1 MASGELG
8 RRRRASRELKWV
20 GAYSEARDPTLP
32 GPNARRSLC
41 SRCWLRRTFPDSLTI
56 GAGSRNSLPTPR
68 SVALSVA
75 YRPVSR
81 FVTSFNN
88 YGQNVRGPLS
98 PPQSTLRDF
107 LASAL
112 PHGNPPVPS
121 PRTLSLSLS
130 PLAPS
135 GPVWE
140 ERGGRGRFK
149 PISSELVRHMS
160 AGVHFSRFATPEM
173 LCAWLGPYFVHP
185 CLTSKE
191 VGALLSTPTLG
202 HGH

>member
-1 MASGELG
+1 MRGGACALGASC
-8 RRRRASRELKWV
+8 A
-20 GAYSEARDPTLP
+20 
-32 GPNARRSLC
+32 GP
-41 SRCWLRRTFPDSLTI
+41 SLTI

-68 SVALSVA
+68 SIALSVA

-88 YGQNVRGPLS
+88 YGQNVRGPPS

-121 PRTLSLSLS
+121 PPTLSMLS

-135 GPVWE
+135 GPVQE
-140 ERGGRGRFK
+140 ERGGRRRFK

-173 LCAWLGPYFVHP
+173 LCAWLGPYTHAIRSRRSGRSMP
-185 CLTSKE
+185 S
-191 VGALLSTPTLG
+191 PTLC
-202 HGH
+202 HGHWPGLVDAVDAPISCQADHFWPPLCLPP